1 MKKMKLATKICLIT
15 IVALAIGLVLVW
27 RITDSQVS
35 ESMKKTVI
43 QKMDD
48 SVATRLEIVLGYVD
62 KAEAYLSAYAQEP
75 SLKEFLHDQ
84 GNADLAARVQEYTK
98 AYASVN
104 ADLENVYLAS
114 YGSTVLASFVEPV
127 IGVTLRSGDALKEL
141 QGQVF
146 ATKGIYNIGIMAS
159 PSTGNQV
166 VSLYYPIYDGNEKI
180 GYAGGAIY
188 AESLRNTL
196 NSLSG
201 DDETG
206 VSYML
211 VDTNAKTYIFCENDE
226 LIGTVIEDEKVLNI
240 IDAAVA
246 VESGISTYEKGN
258 TLAVTDYVAD
268 RNWVFLA
275 LTDTD
280 VAFASVSKLS
290 MVLALICLSVLVI
303 VSVII
308 FIAVKLISKDLTKV
322 GNIISDIG
330 TLNLTSKDKLEGY
343 LKRGDEV
350 GIIANATNHL
360 AESISNV
367 IINLKKESQDL
378 YDTSQ
383 AMLDNSKVTIDSI
396 KGVEKAIQE
405 IAGGANEQASETQ
418 KASASVVHIGGMIE
432 ASTGKSAELN
442 DIAANIQT
450 ASGEVVETLKI
461 LIDINEKAK
470 DAIEEINKQTNSTN
484 ESVLRIKDAAE
495 LITSIAEE
503 TNLLSLNASIEAAR
517 AGEQGRGF
525 AVVANQIQ
533 KLAEQSNKSAQQID
547 QIISVL
553 IADSSQAVNIMNDV
567 KVIMEEKSK
576 HLISTEKQFDE
587 VNKGID
593 ETRMGVV
600 TINGTIDD
608 MDKERI
614 NVVDVVQNLTAIA
627 EENAASTEETLAS
640 TEIVSNMMDEMSNI
654 AIKLSEISSEIEK
667 SIDDFII

>member
-27 RITDSQVS
+27 RITDAQVS

-75 SLKEFLHDQ
+75 SLKEFLHNQ
-84 GNADLAARVQEYTK
+84 GDADLAARVQEYTK

-166 VSLYYPIYDGNEKI
+166 VSLYFPIYDGNEKI

-226 LIGTVIEDEKVLNI
+226 LIGTVIEDEKVLSI
-240 IDAAVA
+240 IDEAVS
-246 VESGISTYEKGN
+246 VESGLNTYEKGD

-330 TLNLTSKDKLEGY
+330 TLNLASKDKLEVY

-360 AESISNV
+360 AESITTV
-367 IINLKKESQDL
+367 IVNLKKESQDL

>member
-35 ESMKKTVI
+35 DSMKKTVI

-75 SLKEFLHDQ
+75 SLKEFLHNQ

-166 VSLYYPIYDGNEKI
+166 VSLYFPIYDGNEKI

-196 NSLSG
+196 KSLTS
-201 DDETG
+201 DDDTG

-211 VDTNAKTYIFCENDE
+211 VDTNAKTYIFCEDDE
-226 LIGTVIEDEKVLNI
+226 LIGTVIEDEEVLSI
-240 IDAAVA
+240 IDEAVS
-246 VESGISTYEKGN
+246 VESGLNTYEKGD

-275 LTDTD
+275 LADTD
-280 VAFASVSKLS
+280 VAFASASKLS
-290 MVLALICLSVLVI
+290 IVLAIICISVLVI
-303 VSVII
+303 VSVIV
-308 FIAVKLISKDLTKV
+308 FVAVKLISKDLTKV

-330 TLNLTSKDKLEGY
+330 TLNLASKDKLEVY

-360 AESISNV
+360 AESITTV
-367 IINLKKESQDL
+367 IVNLKKESQDL